1 MVRRSFSNPLLRFTK
16 DRRKNENSGGND
28 DDVNKM
34 NHAKENRKVSI
45 DHTVLSSEDS
55 HQMMSSD
62 VSPSSFEVDE
72 VGHQLSRALPNNNRE
87 LIDAPNGYNVH
98 YRVRPHS
105 YSDQSYPAVS
115 LCTCIDCC
123 AQERHQNLSSR
134 YPLAQGGGYGYVPI
148 SSKQPTHTHPPP
160 IDPALQARIEA
171 VKIQEQSLGISHPDV
186 LFALSGIAKLY
197 EKRGDHA
204 QAANILKDC
213 QLRSIMAK
221 SAPQG
226 SLNGSHH
233 EKEDLPIEISFPH

>member
-45 DHTVLSSEDS
+45 DQTVLSREDS

-72 VGHQLSRALPNNNRE
+72 VDRQLSRALPNNNNE
-87 LIDAPNGYNVH
+87 LIDAPNGYGYNVH
-98 YRVRPHS
+98 YRVRPDS

-123 AQERHQNLSSR
+123 AQERHQHLSSH
-134 YPLAQGGGYGYVPI
+134 PLAQGGGYGYVPI
-148 SSKQPTHTHPPP
+148 SSKQPTHIPR

-221 SAPQG
+221 SATQG

>member
-34 NHAKENRKVSI
+34 NHANRKVSI
-45 DHTVLSSEDS
+45 DQTVLSSEDS
-55 HQMMSSD
+55 HRMMSSED
-62 VSPSSFEVDE
+62 VSPSSFEVSD
-72 VGHQLSRALPNNNRE
+72 VDHQLLRTHPNNRE
-87 LIDAPNGYNVH
+87 LIDAPNGNVH

-105 YSDQSYPAVS
+105 NSDPSYPAIP

-123 AQERHQNLSSR
+123 AQERHQQLSSH
-134 YPLAQGGGYGYVPI
+134 PFAQGGGGYGYLPI
-148 SSKQPTHTHPPP
+148 SSMQPTHPQP

-197 EKRGDHA
+197 EKRGNHA

>member
-1 MVRRSFSNPLLRFTK
+1 MRRSFSNPLLRFTK

-45 DHTVLSSEDS
+45 DQTVLSSEDS
-55 HQMMSSD
+55 HQLMSSD
-62 VSPSSFEVDE
+62 VSPSSFEVVDE
-72 VGHQLSRALPNNNRE
+72 VDHQLSLALPNNDRE
-87 LIDAPNGYNVH
+87 LIDAPNGYNDH

-123 AQERHQNLSSR
+123 AQERHQHLSSR

-148 SSKQPTHTHPPP
+148 SSKQPTHPPP

-221 SAPQG
+221 SALQG

-233 EKEDLPIEISFPH
+233 EKEDLPIKISFPH